1 MKGKRNVKCIFSWY
15 WWYGWV
21 YAPLWSEHASDEC
34 GDGFPIK
41 TLLTNIVGCFLIGII
56 VMLSGKYSKLSPEM
70 TLMLKTGVCGGF
82 TTFSTFALESV
93 TLIQKGDILSGLLYI
108 VFSVA
113 GGMLAVVLTQFL

>member
-1 MKGKRNVKCIFSWY
+1 MLNVFLVGIGGMVGSMLR
-15 WWYGWV
+15 YGV
-21 YAPLWSEHASDEC
+21 SMLPMEC

-56 VMLSGKYSKLSPEM
+56 V
-70 TLMLKTGVCGGF
+70 MLKTGVCGGF

>member
-1 MKGKRNVKCIFSWY
+1 MLNVFLVGIGGMVGSMLR
-15 WWYGWV
+15 YGV
-21 YAPLWSEHASDEC
+21 SMLTMEC

>member
-1 MKGKRNVKCIFSWY
+1 MLNVFLVGIGGMVGSMLR
-15 WWYGWV
+15 YGV
-21 YAPLWSEHASDEC
+21 SMLPMEC

-82 TTFSTFALESV
+82 TTFALESV

>member
-1 MKGKRNVKCIFSWY
+1 MLNVFLVGIGGMVGSMLR
-15 WWYGWV
+15 YGV
-21 YAPLWSEHASDEC
+21 SMLLMEC

>member
-1 MKGKRNVKCIFSWY
+1 MLNVFLVGIGGMVGSMLR
-15 WWYGWV
+15 YGV
-21 YAPLWSEHASDEC
+21 SMLPMEC

-82 TTFSTFALESV
+82 TTFSTFALESE